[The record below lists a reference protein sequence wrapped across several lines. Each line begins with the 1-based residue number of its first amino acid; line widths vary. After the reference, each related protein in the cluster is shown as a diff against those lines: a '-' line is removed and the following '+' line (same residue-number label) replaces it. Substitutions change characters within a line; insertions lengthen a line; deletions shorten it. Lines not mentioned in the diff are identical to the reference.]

1 MATTINASTSAGLVS
16 TADTSGVLQLQT
28 ANTTALT
35 LSAAQA
41 ATFAGTAQF
50 PTTIGVGGATPSTR
64 GSGIT
69 FPATASRSSNVN
81 TLDDYETGTW
91 TITITDGT
99 NNAVMANNT
108 GNYVK
113 VGKNVT
119 VGGYFQTTGLG
130 SIAGGSTIKISGL
143 PFSVANDL
151 GATGAGVFGLG
162 SGHAITAGQTLVY
175 YAEPNTSSLTMGIWS
190 STAGTTAITG
200 TAWGTGTT
208 GSTIG
213 ITYQTSV

>member
-28 ANTTALT
+28 AGTTAVT

-41 ATFAGTAQF
+41 ATFAGVAQF
-50 PTTIGVGGATPSTR
+50 PTTIGVGGATPATT

-69 FPATASRSSNVN
+69 FPATAARSSNVN
-81 TLDDYETGTW
+81 TLDDYETGNW

-99 NNAVMANNT
+99 NNAVMSNNS

-113 VGKNVT
+113 IGKNVT
-119 VGGYFQTTGLG
+119 IGGFFQTTGLG

-143 PFSVANDL
+143 PFPVANDL
-151 GATGAGVFGLG
+151 AATGAGVFGVG

-175 YAEPNTSSLTMGIWS
+175 YAEPNTSTLTVGVWS
-190 STAGTTAITG
+190 STGGTTTVTG
-200 TAWGTGTT
+200 TAWGTGTVS
-208 GSTIG
+208 STIG
-213 ITYQTSV
+213 LTYQTSV